1 MPGEPKER
9 VLERES
15 TRVVRRVNSWAR
27 VAVAPG
33 TRERLSRVPAL
44 RGRVVTCFIPG
55 GLPIVV
61 TTEAVRKYG
70 ASAAITMQQLH
81 YRAGDDGWTVASLA
95 QLSEWTGLS
104 RQQVHRL
111 VTKLRASGALE
122 AREASDDPSDRTLAY
137 RLGVSQS
144 TDGVSRNRDATCIET
159 ETRGVSKPRTLP
171 LDQRVE
177 DQHKT
182 PPNPPALALVPD
194 AVLTHDAAVATSAPT
209 FDDFWAVYP
218 RRKAKEAARRAWAK
232 AVKRVDPAVIVEGA
246 RRYAVECQG
255 RDPKYVRHPATW
267 LNGGCWEDEPDT
279 PVGRTKHDRFKQMAE
294 ELGI

>member
-1 MPGEPKER
+1 M
-9 VLERES
+9 
-15 TRVVRRVNSWAR
+15 
-27 VAVAPG
+27 
-33 TRERLSRVPAL
+33 
-44 RGRVVTCFIPG
+44 TCFIPG

-70 ASAAITMQQLH
+70 ASAAITLQQLH

-122 AREASDDPSDRTLAY
+122 ARAASDDPSDRTLAY

-144 TDGVSRNRDATCIET
+144 THGVSRNRDATCIET
-159 ETRGVSKPRTLP
+159 ETAPVSKPRTLP
-171 LDQRVE
+171 LYKRAE
-177 DQHKT
+177 EEEHKT
-182 PPNPPALALVPD
+182 PPNPPALVPEVVGS
-194 AVLTHDAAVATSAPT
+194 APTMAAPT

-232 AVKRVDPAVIVEGA
+232 AVKKVEPAVIVEGA
-246 RRYAVECQG
+246 RRYAAECQG

-279 PVGRTKHDRFKQMAE
+279 PVGRTKHDRFKRMAE